1 VEVTS
6 QQIAPLPCGRDAA
19 LIWEQDGLDPHQ
31 RDCPHCRAAFE
42 DARGLHAAV
51 ARLAARPVPPP
62 PGVVDRV
69 MGAVRAELRPYDTLA
84 LPSPL
89 GPAAVGRP
97 AAATVLRRV
106 VDGMAG
112 VRARSCRIEQL
123 SPAPDG
129 VAPLVVSMTVLA
141 RFGLDLTAVTARVRQ
156 MVIAAGEQ
164 ALGLPVLR
172 VDIEV
177 VDLLESPTGEDR

>member
-1 VEVTS
+1 MAVTPG
-6 QQIAPLPCGRDAA
+6 QIAALPCGHDAA
-19 LIWEQDGLDPHQ
+19 QVWEQDELDAHQ
-31 RDCPHCRAAFE
+31 AGCPHCLAAFE
-42 DARGLHAAV
+42 DANGLRAAV
-51 ARLAARPVPPP
+51 ARLAAQPLPPP

-69 MGAVRAELRPYDTLA
+69 MDAVRAELRPLDPLA

-89 GPAAVGRP
+89 GPAALGRP

-112 VRARSCRIEQL
+112 LRARSCRIEQL
-123 SPAPDG
+123 EPDPDG

-141 RFGLDLTAVTARVRQ
+141 RFGLDLVEVTARVRQ

-164 ALGLPVLR
+164 ALGVPVVR

-177 VDLLESPTGEDR
+177 VDLWLGR

>member
-1 VEVTS
+1 MAVT
-6 QQIAPLPCGRDAA
+6 IAELPCGRDAA
-19 LIWEQDGLDPHQ
+19 LIWE
-31 RDCPHCRAAFE
+31 RDEPDAHELECPHCTAVFE
-42 DARGLHAAV
+42 DARGMHAAV

-69 MGAVRAELRPYDTLA
+69 MDAVRAELRPLDPLA

-89 GPAAVGRP
+89 GPAAIGRP
-97 AAATVLRRV
+97 AAATVLRQV

-123 SPAPDG
+123 EPDVDG
-129 VAPLVVSMTVLA
+129 VAPLAVSMSVLA
-141 RFGLDLTAVTARVRQ
+141 RFGLDLNAVTARVRQ

-177 VDLLESPTGEDR
+177 VDLLEER